1 MALGSSPR
9 ADGKGASASAPAP
22 NSVLFEFVVLGGSV
36 KVTALDPV
44 SGAEAV
50 VVGPSGAAQA
60 DLRRLA
66 LRKLQTVLARAKA

>member
-1 MALGSSPR
+1 MALGRSPR
-9 ADGKGASASAPAP
+9 ADGKGAPAP
-22 NSVLFEFVVLGGSV
+22 NSVLFEFVAIGGSV

-50 VVGPSGAAQA
+50 VVGPANAAQA

>member
-1 MALGSSPR
+1 MALASSPR
-9 ADGKGASASAPAP
+9 ADGKGASAS
-22 NSVLFEFVVLGGSV
+22 NSVLFEFVAIGGSV

-50 VVGPSGAAQA
+50 VVGPANAAQA